1 MATFYLD
8 FENGNDSNDG
18 TTFANR
24 WKTITSGATAARTAP
39 GDVIRIMKSPDP
51 VSLAVNGTFTKQSA
65 TITLASAVTANISLC
80 QAGWTASAN
89 VTTTTSST
97 RKEGTLSTSIAPAA
111 AFTTGLLAYEATGT
125 LNLSAYQNVT
135 FWIRTSSAVSANV
148 LRLDLCSDAAG
159 ATAVHSITIDTAFA
173 SNTWKPVTWKNGSA
187 LSSSIQS
194 VALTALSDPGTPTIL
209 IDNILATNN
218 LHFNSLIGTSSSA
231 TNQVWYPIKSIN
243 GTTVIVGASQNED
256 SSTTARGWHDTT
268 TTTTAYVRDTIRLTS
283 TQNVQ
288 EAGTASSRIT
298 YTGGWDRT
306 NMSTQDGLT
315 ICSFDTNISSST
327 VINVSSFT
335 YLTMERLIVLWGN
348 NALYHFRSYNYFFKC
363 GAYGNTLSSGE
374 SFGQDN
380 YTEDLVYVSN
390 AGSPSFFYSQ
400 AHRRYL
406 SYSNSS
412 IGLQIPSGST
422 IYLYDCTFLNNTT
435 TGILINGLL
444 FGQNVTCRDNQ
455 SSAIRLGGYAEINGL
470 TCSGNGSTFA
480 SGFTGTGKINNITT
494 SDSQLS
500 PSVGIFSKIMLSRYS
515 TYAGAISMDNTL
527 LAINDVSTPV
537 HGTSTRSF
545 AHNTSANTS
554 TYVPFIQPLQPF
566 AVAASALVTFKIWVY
581 RTSTN
586 VEGRVRLRGYVTP
599 GVDAD
604 VTATI
609 SAAINTWQE
618 LTVTCTPSAA
628 GVVQIELESYSVNG
642 STGTVYFGDA
652 TVSQA

>member
-8 FENGNDSNDG
+8 FEGGNDSNDG

-51 VSLAVNGTFTKQSA
+51 VSLGVNGTFTKQSP

-80 QAGWTASAN
+80 QAAWTASAN
-89 VTTTTSST
+89 VTTNTSTT

-148 LRLDLCSDAAG
+148 LRLDLCSDTAG
-159 ATAVHSITIDTAFA
+159 ATPVHSITIDTAFG
-173 SNTWKPVTWKNGSA
+173 SNIWKPVTWKNGSA

-209 IDNILATNN
+209 VDNILATND

-231 TNQVWYPIKSIN
+231 TNQVWYPIQSIN
-243 GTTVIVGASQNED
+243 GTTVTIGHDQNQDASA
-256 SSTTARGWHDTT
+256 TARGWHDTT

-283 TQNVQ
+283 QQTIN
-288 EAGTASSRIT
+288 ESGTAAARIT
-298 YTGGWDRT
+298 YSGGWDRT
-306 NMSTQDGLT
+306 AMTTQNGLSILQTDRNIYTTSISVGGNTQLVYERLGGLWGQIFLSNSNISAIKNLSLYGQFATFSASPGTFFTDLYWISNATSINTAMTVLGLYSYSNASTGVLAAGFSKLINADSRNNNGNGFTLNSSDNINLVAQDNSLLGVNAATHVTKIDGLT
-315 ICSFDTNISSST
+315 TS
-327 VINVSSFT
+327 
-335 YLTMERLIVLWGN
+335 N
-348 NALYHFRSYNYFFKC
+348 N
-363 GAYGNTLSSGE
+363 TSG
-374 SFGQDN
+374 GVQ
-380 YTEDLVYVSN
+380 TTGKL
-390 AGSPSFFYSQ
+390 
-400 AHRRYL
+400 
-406 SYSNSS
+406 
-412 IGLQIPSGST
+412 
-422 IYLYDCTFLNNTT
+422 FLNNAT
-435 TGILINGLL
+435 INEA
-444 FGQNVTCRDNQ
+444 T
-455 SSAIRLGGYAEINGL
+455 
-470 TCSGNGSTFA
+470 
-480 SGFTGTGKINNITT
+480 KITT
-494 SDSQLS
+494 PSD
-500 PSVGIFSKIMLSRYS
+500 PAIFAYVSRFS
-515 TYAGAISMDNTL
+515 TYKALIHSNNAIVVQDSTAQLHGAASISWKHDPT
-527 LAINDVSTPV
+527 T
-537 HGTSTRSF
+537 
-545 AHNTSANTS
+545 AHNSDIP
-554 TYVPFIQPLQPF
+554 VDQPLQPF
-566 AVAASALVTFKIWVY
+566 AVAASSLVTFKIWVY

-609 SAAINTWQE
+609 TAAINTWQE

>member
-8 FENGNDSNDG
+8 FEGGNDSNDG

-51 VSLAVNGTFTKQSA
+51 VSLGVNGTFTKQSH

-80 QAGWTASAN
+80 QAAWTASAN
-89 VTTTTSST
+89 VTTTTSAT

-148 LRLDLCSDAAG
+148 LRLDLCSDTAG
-159 ATAVHSITIDTAFA
+159 ATPVHSITIDTAFA
-173 SNTWKPVTWKNGSA
+173 ANVWKPVTWKNGSA

-209 IDNILATNN
+209 IDNIIATND

-231 TNQVWYPIKSIN
+231 THRVWYPVKSIN
-243 GTTVIVGASQNED
+243 GTTVIIGHSQTQD
-256 SSTTARGWHDTT
+256 ASSTSRGWHDTT
-268 TTTTAYVRDTIRLTS
+268 TTSTAYVRDCILITS
-283 TQNVQ
+283 TQTIN
-288 EAGTASSRIT
+288 ESGNDPGNMIT
-298 YTGGWDRT
+298 YSGGWDRT
-306 NMSTQDGLT
+306 NMASQDG
-315 ICSFDTNISSST
+315 ISFLVNDQNINITSLFVGGSNAFMKIERIATVWGNIAYNTSGTYNRYNDCGEYGALNYWRGST
-327 VINVSSFT
+327 GSVFSNFYHISCDSNFSLPVSS
-335 YLTMERLIVLWGN
+335 R
-348 NALYHFRSYNYFFKC
+348 A
-363 GAYGNTLSSGE
+363 
-374 SFGQDN
+374 
-380 YTEDLVYVSN
+380 
-390 AGSPSFFYSQ
+390 
-400 AHRRYL
+400 
-406 SYSNSS
+406 
-412 IGLQIPSGST
+412 IGLYCYSCTSGLSMNSVDWGL
-422 IYLYDCTFLNNTT
+422 INDCESRNNNGAGLIDFNGIITNFTSSDNATWGILNN
-435 TGILINGLL
+435 NGKYL
-444 FGQNVTCRDNQ
+444 
-455 SSAIRLGGYAEINGL
+455 EINKL
-470 TCSGNGSTFA
+470 TTSGNGSGGVSALGIQKLNNVSISEATKFA
-480 SGFTGTGKINNITT
+480 TT
-494 SDSQLS
+494 SALGR
-500 PSVGIFSKIMLSRYS
+500 VYLSRYASKSGIISIQGTDRVYSDATVLHGS
-515 TYAGAISMDNTL
+515 TTISWRHDTWT
-527 LAINDVSTPV
+527 NDSLMPV
-537 HGTSTRSF
+537 
-545 AHNTSANTS
+545 
-554 TYVPFIQPLQPF
+554 VQPLQPF
-566 AVAASALVTFKIWVY
+566 AVAASSLVTFKIWVY

-609 SAAINTWQE
+609 TAAINTWQE

-628 GVVQIELESYSVNG
+628 GVVQIDLESYSVNG

>member
-8 FENGNDSNDG
+8 FEGGNDSNDG

-51 VSLAVNGTFTKQSA
+51 VSLGVNGTFTKQSP

-80 QAGWTASAN
+80 QAAWTASAN

-125 LNLSAYQNVT
+125 LDLSAYQNVT

-159 ATAVHSITIDTAFA
+159 ATPVHSITIDTAF
-173 SNTWKPVTWKNGSA
+173 SSGIWKPVTWKNGSA

-209 IDNILATNN
+209 IDNILATND

-231 TNQVWYPIKSIN
+231 TNQVWYPIRSIN
-243 GTTVIVGASQNED
+243 GTTVTIGHEQNQD
-256 SSTTARGWHDTT
+256 ATITARGWHDTT

-283 TQNVQ
+283 SQTINESGNVS
-288 EAGTASSRIT
+288 ARIT
-298 YTGGWDRT
+298 YSGGWDRT
-306 NMSTQDGLT
+306 AMSTQDGLT
-315 ICSFDTNISSST
+315 IVQGDRNLFTQTIIPNGNQQLTFERLGGLWGGSFVGNPSVSSVKNIS
-327 VINVSSFT
+327 I
-335 YLTMERLIVLWGN
+335 
-348 NALYHFRSYNYFFKC
+348 
-363 GAYGNTLSSGE
+363 YG
-374 SFGQDN
+374 
-380 YTEDLVYVSN
+380 
-390 AGSPSFFYSQ
+390 
-400 AHRRYL
+400 
-406 SYSNSS
+406 
-412 IGLQIPSGST
+412 
-422 IYLYDCTFLNNTT
+422 NNTT
-435 TGILINGLL
+435 SAFSTGTYCTDLYYISNNAPLNGAMTAIGLYAHSNNGNGYQSSTHAKIINGYAHNNLNNGFAL
-444 FGQNVTCRDNQ
+444 ASSDSINLTANDNANYGVTAPSNITKID
-455 SSAIRLGGYAEINGL
+455 GL
-470 TCSGNGSTFA
+470 TTSGNGAGSV
-480 SGFTGTGKINNITT
+480 SVTGKLLLHNATLNEATKIVTPA
-494 SDSQLS
+494 D
-500 PSVGIFSKIMLSRYS
+500 PGIFAYVSRFS
-515 TYAGAISMDNTL
+515 TYKALIHSNNAIVVQDSTAQLHGAASISWKHDPTQ
-527 LAINDVSTPV
+527 AHTTDIPV
-537 HGTSTRSF
+537 D
-545 AHNTSANTS
+545 
-554 TYVPFIQPLQPF
+554 QPLQPF
-566 AVAASALVTFKIWVY
+566 AVAASSLVTFKIWVY

-609 SAAINTWQE
+609 TAAINTWQE

-628 GVVQIELESYSVNG
+628 GVVQIDLESYSVNG